1 MSFQEYAD
9 NMIIRRLEFL
19 SESFSRID
27 LVFDVYLDT
36 SLKNTAR
43 SHRGSGSRRRVLP
56 HLPVPKEWNSFLR
69 NSDNKTEL
77 FAFLATHI
85 YQNFHPAGK
94 FVFVTN
100 DSDVLCW
107 PKDQDVSLMAPC
119 NHEEADSRI
128 FVHAYD
134 ASSRQDMNGIPV
146 HTVDTDVVVLAITFC
161 GKHPDMELKVAV
173 GSSMRSR
180 YYNARVIQSIIGTD
194 RVLSLLFFY
203 SLTGCDTVS
212 FIHRKTK
219 ANAFSL
225 WETMSNITEAFTR
238 VMKNSEQIH
247 ENDFSLIES
256 YFVRLYSRTIESYFV
271 RLYSRT
277 SESYFVRLYSRTIE
291 SYFVR
296 LYSRTIESYFVRL
309 YNRTSESYFVR
320 LYSRTIE
327 SYFVRLYSRTI
338 ESYFVRLY
346 SRTIESYFVRL
357 YSRTIESYFVRLYSR
372 TIESYFVRLYS
383 RTIESYFVRLYS
395 RRFFIQRVSK
405 R

>member
-1 MSFQEYAD
+1 MKATIKKNQDVIFAKKPAQNQNLQQIKTLKTDVALFSRLFIASQSRSADIDDFFRYENQGIPPALSLNGELRSGHKAEFLKLLADKFPNSCFTETPISKCHIIDGAALVNIYRPVASMSFQEYAN

-19 SESFSRID
+19 LESSSRID

-85 YQNFHPAGK
+85 HQNFHPAGK

-100 DSDVLCW
+100 DSGVLCW

-134 ASSRQDMNGIPV
+134 ASSRQDMNDITV

-173 GSSMRSR
+173 GSSVRLR

-194 RVLSLLFFY
+194 RALSLLFFY
-203 SLTGCDTVS
+203 SLTG
-212 FIHRKTK
+212 F
-219 ANAFSL
+219 F
-225 WETMSNITEAFTR
+225 
-238 VMKNSEQIH
+238 
-247 ENDFSLIES
+247 
-256 YFVRLYSRTIESYFV
+256 YSP
-271 RLYSRT
+271 
-277 SESYFVRLYSRTIE
+277 
-291 SYFVR
+291 
-296 LYSRTIESYFVRL
+296 
-309 YNRTSESYFVR
+309 
-320 LYSRTIE
+320 
-327 SYFVRLYSRTI
+327 
-338 ESYFVRLY
+338 
-346 SRTIESYFVRL
+346 
-357 YSRTIESYFVRLYSR
+357 
-372 TIESYFVRLYS
+372 
-383 RTIESYFVRLYS
+383 
-395 RRFFIQRVSK
+395 
-405 R
+405 